1 MALSNR
7 YMKNDLS
14 RSWITKN
21 LQELGRKFP
30 RLRFFFKIWIYI
42 FAFKEGQ
49 DFVRAPAEVYE
60 TCKDAYI
67 TVAPAVEKVTGQYI
81 DLQILASRVHEG
93 SQPIFFEGTSAV
105 TAGTTFVFTAK
116 T

>member
-1 MALSNR
+1 MELSNR

-14 RSWITKN
+14 SSWITKI
-21 LQELGRKFP
+21 LKELGQKFP

-67 TVAPAVEKVTGQYI
+67 SVAPVVEKVTCQYI
-81 DLQILASRVHEG
+81 DLQILASRVHKD
-93 SQPIFFEGTSAV
+93 SQPLVFEGTSAV